1 MTIECSGC
9 TPTVTTPVNSCDSW
23 DEITAWIIK
32 FDENDEIILCWF
44 KLKQK
49 NGRETSE
56 FNETSGI
63 GYSPLRAYESKYV
76 YNYVEKN
83 GYLYTA
89 NSIDVNRYFT
99 SINRFNEQ
107 DRVST
112 NVDSAAWLHSEF
124 TNEKLFEEG
133 LQWNTFNCN
142 LDVNWRQ
149 LTLINVN

>member
-1 MTIECSGC
+1 M
-9 TPTVTTPVNSCDSW
+9 
-23 DEITAWIIK
+23 
-32 FDENDEIILCWF
+32 
-44 KLKQK
+44 
-49 NGRETSE
+49 SE

-83 GYLYTA
+83 RYLYTA

-124 TNEKLFEEG
+124 TN
-133 LQWNTFNCN
+133 
-142 LDVNWRQ
+142 
-149 LTLINVN
+149 